1 MNRFQFKFKPIHAF
15 IFLLSV
21 FIYSCTLPK
30 ELQLSDRLKPAE
42 KFYKVDEH
50 VQKETS
56 LPEWRTFF
64 KDPYLIALIDTALHH
79 NQDLKMA
86 SQRMLQNQAALQ
98 YHTRKFYP
106 SVNAS
111 LAYGLR
117 RFGEYTIDGVG
128 NFDTNLSPNIR
139 PEQRMPVNLP
149 DYFLGFESSWE
160 IGVAGKLRKRRQAA
174 LNRYLASAE
183 WKNYVQTQV
192 VSGLARY
199 YYELLAVDNELKIIR
214 QNLAIQERAIEIVA
228 IQKQSGQI
236 NELAVKQFQVQL
248 LQTRALEADRKQ
260 HQVAV
265 ENALNSLAGR
275 FSQHIPRADTLMN
288 TQQLTQIQTGLPA
301 SLLNHRTDL
310 REAMAQLNANEAEL
324 LAVRAAFY
332 PSLNVNGFIALNG
345 FNINYLFNPA
355 SLAFMGLAGL
365 TAPLLNRNELNYQHQ
380 WQAAERNIAIYN
392 YQRIWLESVAEVSS
406 LFNSMQAYEQV
417 SELKFNEVTE
427 LKQASSIANDLFL
440 TGYANYLEVLM
451 VRRNVLEA
459 ELQLTNARKEFLHSY
474 IDLYKAL
481 GGGWN

>member
-1 MNRFQFKFKPIHAF
+1 
-15 IFLLSV
+15 
-21 FIYSCTLPK
+21 
-30 ELQLSDRLKPAE
+30 
-42 KFYKVDEH
+42 
-50 VQKETS
+50 
-56 LPEWRTFF
+56 
-64 KDPYLIALIDTALHH
+64 
-79 NQDLKMA
+79 
-86 SQRMLQNQAALQ
+86 
-98 YHTRKFYP
+98 
-106 SVNAS
+106 
-111 LAYGLR
+111 
-117 RFGEYTIDGVG
+117 
-128 NFDTNLSPNIR
+128 
-139 PEQRMPVNLP
+139 
-149 DYFLGFESSWE
+149 
-160 IGVAGKLRKRRQAA
+160 
-174 LNRYLASAE
+174 
-183 WKNYVQTQV
+183 
-192 VSGLARY
+192 
-199 YYELLAVDNELKIIR
+199 
-214 QNLAIQERAIEIVA
+214 
-228 IQKQSGQI
+228 
-236 NELAVKQFQVQL
+236 
-248 LQTRALEADRKQ
+248 
-260 HQVAV
+260 
-265 ENALNSLAGR
+265 
-275 FSQHIPRADTLMN
+275 
-288 TQQLTQIQTGLPA
+288 
-301 SLLNHRTDL
+301 